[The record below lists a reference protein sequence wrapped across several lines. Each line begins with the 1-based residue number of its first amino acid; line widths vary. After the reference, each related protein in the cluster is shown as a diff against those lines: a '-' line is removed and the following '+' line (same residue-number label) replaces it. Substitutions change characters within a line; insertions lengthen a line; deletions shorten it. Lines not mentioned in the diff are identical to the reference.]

1 MIDLFSTESEGEKK
15 KVRVTDQ
22 DLDDDEAVY
31 KRHVLRV
38 IDTKSMRDTAPIR
51 VSDII
56 RKNEVRDGLFTLV
69 RN

>member
-1 MIDLFSTESEGEKK
+1 M
-15 KVRVTDQ
+15 RVTDQ

-56 RKNEVRDGLFTLV
+56 RKNEVGVVLFTLQNQQV
-69 RN
+69 N